1 MGQSVATLAD
11 GYMTAN
17 VYDFSWDASSV
28 PSGMYFIR
36 AEAGSDVAI
45 QKVMLL
51 K

>member
-1 MGQSVATLAD
+1 MGQTVATIAD

-17 VYDFSWDASSV
+17 VYNFSWNASNV

-36 AEAGSDVAI
+36 AEAGYDVAI